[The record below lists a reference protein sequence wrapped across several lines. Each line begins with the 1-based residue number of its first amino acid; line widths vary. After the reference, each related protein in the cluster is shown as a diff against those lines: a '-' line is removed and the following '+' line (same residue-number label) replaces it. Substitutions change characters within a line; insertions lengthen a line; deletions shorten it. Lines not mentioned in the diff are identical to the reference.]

1 MPVSPACEKRRVTI
15 REVVPADNP
24 DTVSPFICRGHVFL
38 AHGPAEPRSAS
49 RRHILIEAEEV
60 RRIVL
65 RLQIDE
71 TQVIASERRVNV
83 IRIVLAEK
91 IQQTAA

>member
-1 MPVSPACEKRRVTI
+1 MPSYA
-15 REVVPADNP
+15 
-24 DTVSPFICRGHVFL
+24 VSPFICGGHVFL

-49 RRHILIEAEEV
+49 RRHVLIEAEEV

-65 RLQIDE
+65 RLQIGE
-71 TQVIASERRVNV
+71 TRVIASERRVNV
-83 IRIVLAEK
+83 IRVVLAEK